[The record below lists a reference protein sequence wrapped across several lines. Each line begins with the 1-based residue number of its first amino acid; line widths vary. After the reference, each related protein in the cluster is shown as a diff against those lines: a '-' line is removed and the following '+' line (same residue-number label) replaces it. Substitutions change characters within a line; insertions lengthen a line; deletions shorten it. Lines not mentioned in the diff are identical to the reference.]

1 MNTKWV
7 IATALLFTVSWA
19 IDASAHSRGRGGN
32 RHSNS
37 TSLAERLA
45 LNEEQQVDL
54 QALKAGIMEQKMAL
68 YEEHQARFAAVLT
81 TGQLAAYDA
90 LKDVHRKHSRV
101 SLSETLGLTDDQVA
115 ELQAL
120 GEEKRLQHQ
129 ALHEAYQA
137 DFTAILSAEQLA
149 AYEELKANRM
159 GRRLG
164 KGKTEVVEAAEKGV
178 TSKTSPH
185 AIPTA
190 VDLTSAYDRSVDL

>member
-19 IDASAHSRGRGGN
+19 IDTSAHSSKRGEN
-32 RHSNS
+32 KHSNS
-37 TSLAERLA
+37 SSLAERLA

-54 QALKAGIMEQKMAL
+54 QALKAGIMEQKTAL
-68 YEEHQARFAAVLT
+68 YEEQQAHFAAVLT
-81 TGQLAAYDA
+81 TGQLAAYDK
-90 LKDVHRKHSRV
+90 LKAEHRKHPRA
-101 SLSETLGLTDDQVA
+101 SLSETLDLSEDQIA
-115 ELQAL
+115 QLQAL

-137 DFTAILSAEQLA
+137 DFTAILSADQLA
-149 AYEELKANRM
+149 PYEELKANRM

-164 KGKTEVVEAAEKGV
+164 KGKTEAAEEGV
-178 TSKTSPH
+178 TSKISPH

-190 VDLTSAYDRSVDL
+190 VDLASADDRLFDL